1 MKKLYLDQQNKMRDL
16 TREMTNNKLLELS
29 KVGTEL
35 KVIHNYWISF
45 EQTSLFKKN
54 IFFHYS
60 EYNLNNGQ
68 MCPVF
73 RSSSELQTFYL
84 VITDSPE

>member
-35 KVIHNYWISF
+35 KVNT
-45 EQTSLFKKN
+45 QLLDLF
-54 IFFHYS
+54 
-60 EYNLNNGQ
+60 
-68 MCPVF
+68 
-73 RSSSELQTFYL
+73 
-84 VITDSPE
+84 